1 MALTRQWQEA
11 FDMARVGL
19 AKSVPTAAA
28 DQARICDIVS
38 SDMWVTHPW
47 RYAKTTIGDDQIP
60 LVDGDQD
67 YSTPANL
74 FRITKLSL
82 VRTDVTPDYHQELT
96 VRQEL
101 DVDLVKRSPYAIRAA
116 SHQSGEGQIRLE
128 SAVQIPTGTTWRIRG
143 EFQRNPT
150 KITVLTQDMW
160 FDDHWFSVPVHGIL
174 YWLYKQGDDSRAETE
189 LALFRAGIELMWRA
203 EDKGGIDGYFPSES
217 LGGGGID
224 SEYNTIYG

>member
-1 MALTRQWQEA
+1 
-11 FDMARVGL
+11 MARTGL
-19 AKSVPTAAA
+19 AKGVPTSAA
-28 DQARICDIVS
+28 DQARMCDITS
-38 SDMWVTHPW
+38 SVMWRAHPW

-60 LVDGDQD
+60 LVDGEQD

-74 FRITKLSL
+74 FRVTKLSL
-82 VRTDVTPDYHQELT
+82 VRTDVTPDFHSELT

-116 SHQSGEGQIRLE
+116 SHQAGEGQLRLE
-128 SAVQIPTGTTWRIRG
+128 SAVQISSGTTWRLRG

-150 KITVLTQDMW
+150 KIAALTQDMW
-160 FDDHWFSVPVHGIL
+160 FDDHWLDVPVHGLL
-174 YWLYKQGDDSRAETE
+174 YWLYRQGDDQRSETE
-189 LALFRAGIELMWRA
+189 LALFHSSIESMWRA